1 MLSSAPKPSV
11 RAEGAPLSLEGL
23 DGYVRGYDNP
33 ASFGLCIH
41 DMRLLLLPAWGTPML
56 GFARQGR
63 NQICSFLKNTF
74 WSSMGVGSFLGKGRY
89 LRKKTF
95 WAEGRILLTG
105 TGYVLVWLSRCVR
118 RWRGPIAQLWG

>member
-1 MLSSAPKPSV
+1 
-11 RAEGAPLSLEGL
+11 
-23 DGYVRGYDNP
+23 
-33 ASFGLCIH
+33 
-41 DMRLLLLPAWGTPML
+41 
-56 GFARQGR
+56 
-63 NQICSFLKNTF
+63 
-74 WSSMGVGSFLGKGRY
+74 MGVGSFLWKGRY

>member
-1 MLSSAPKPSV
+1 MGMCVVMTIQQVLVCAFMT
-11 RAEGAPLSLEGL
+11 
-23 DGYVRGYDNP
+23 RGCCG
-33 ASFGLCIH
+33 F
-41 DMRLLLLPAWGTPML
+41 LLGGTVL
-56 GFARQGR
+56 GFGRQGR
-63 NQICSFLKNTF
+63 SQICSFLKNTF
-74 WSSMGVGSFLGKGRY
+74 WSSMGVGSFLWKGRY